1 MIRLF
6 IIIFLLSQSNLLAQ
20 NKMLSSLLKKN
31 KISLE
36 LVSYIDFSES
46 FSLGKDKVSDEL
58 EGVLRNKKI
67 KIENNSRYVI
77 SLSHGWTYKR
87 DVELIIDNYK
97 GVIIDSYNDD
107 NVIALFESSKAKNL
121 KESLEALIS
130 FLLFWGFSKLYV

>member
-58 EGVLRNKKI
+58 EGVLRNK
-67 KIENNSRYVI
+67 
-77 SLSHGWTYKR
+77 
-87 DVELIIDNYK
+87 
-97 GVIIDSYNDD
+97 
-107 NVIALFESSKAKNL
+107 
-121 KESLEALIS
+121 
-130 FLLFWGFSKLYV
+130 

>member
-1 MIRLF
+1 
-6 IIIFLLSQSNLLAQ
+6 
-20 NKMLSSLLKKN
+20 MLSSLLKKN

-58 EGVLRNKKI
+58 EGVLRSKKI

-77 SLSHGWTYKR
+77 SLSYGWTYKR

-97 GVIIDSYNDD
+97 GVIIDIGFKSEGVVSRSEFNELPEINQEVD
-107 NVIALFESSKAKNL
+107 VFIRTFEDRRGNM
-121 KESLEALIS
+121 
-130 FLLFWGFSKLYV
+130 LLNFFKLSIIR

>member
-46 FSLGKDKVSDEL
+46 FSLGKGKVSDEL
-58 EGVLRNKKI
+58 EDVLRNKKI

-87 DVELIIDNYK
+87 DVELVIDNYK
-97 GVIIDSYNDD
+97 VLLDSMY
-107 NVIALFESSKAKNL
+107 
-121 KESLEALIS
+121 
-130 FLLFWGFSKLYV
+130 